1 MKANGGPPKRID
13 RLSPHIFVKRYA
25 TVLVADTTRDSRRE
39 LQSEDHAYSVIRDVV
54 RWGTGGPKAGGTDFR
69 VREPIGKQIDGSGN
83 SQNGG
88 R

>member
-1 MKANGGPPKRID
+1 M
-13 RLSPHIFVKRYA
+13 
-25 TVLVADTTRDSRRE
+25 
-39 LQSEDHAYSVIRDVV
+39 QSEDHAYSVIRDVV